1 MQDVRASILIVED
14 EPKLAQLLVDYL
26 SASGFAA
33 RVIDNGLDVIP
44 SVHDAEPDLIL
55 LDLML
60 PGKDG
65 IDVCRELRAF
75 SHVPIIMVTARV
87 EEVDRLIGLEV
98 GADDYVCKPFHPREV
113 VARVRSQL
121 RRAAWFRAP
130 ERQPPGG
137 LDLEES
143 KYEARLN
150 GHLLDLTPV
159 EFRLLNT
166 LFRQPGRVFSRDQLM
181 ECVYT
186 DHRIVTDRTVDT
198 HVKNLRRK
206 LKAQDPDSDPIRS
219 VYGVGYKLEF
229 EEA

>member
-1 MQDVRASILIVED
+1 MQDVKASVLIVED
-14 EPKLAQLLVDYL
+14 EPKLAQLLSDYL
-26 SASGFAA
+26 TASGFAA

-44 SVHDAEPDLIL
+44 SVRDAAPDLIL

-98 GADDYVCKPFHPREV
+98 GADDYVCKPYHPREV

-121 RRAAWFRAP
+121 RRAAWSHAP
-130 ERQPPGG
+130 ERQPLGG
-137 LDLEES
+137 LVLEES
-143 KYEARLN
+143 KYEARHN

-166 LFRQPGRVFSRDQLM
+166 LFRQPGRVPCMEQESHSDRVECETCPSHCPCRHSLHVLVHPLVPRPRLLGSDRADVHSR
-181 ECVYT
+181 
-186 DHRIVTDRTVDT
+186 
-198 HVKNLRRK
+198 
-206 LKAQDPDSDPIRS
+206 
-219 VYGVGYKLEF
+219 
-229 EEA
+229 